1 MALVTKDLLQRLGL
15 NAELATAA
23 WGTVIKRVLMREPV
37 ERGGWSVMNT
47 VPACYDMINPATNRF
62 LRTGGLTG
70 SAPSWPT
77 DEEIEAL
84 RAAWFAATDDGRR
97 RNLADQIGQRA
108 FEFVPYIPTGN
119 SSADRPSAR
128 TSRCARRAAPILV
141 EHRKTLT

>member
-1 MALVTKDLLQRLGL
+1 
-15 NAELATAA
+15 
-23 WGTVIKRVLMREPV
+23 MREPV

-84 RAAWFAATDDGRR
+84 RGAWFAATDDARR
-97 RNLADQIGQRA
+97 RDLADQIGQRA
-108 FEFVPYIPTGN
+108 FEFVPYIPTGQLVGRQAFRKNLAVCSTRGSHSCGTSKN
-119 SSADRPSAR
+119 SDMSIAVGFSVPATNR
-128 TSRCARRAAPILV
+128 
-141 EHRKTLT
+141 